1 MFDRYKFK
9 EEFIMLEIMPYGF
22 RRASAYNP
30 FREMEEMTR
39 SFWND
44 ASVSDFRTDITEKDG
59 VYTLSAE
66 LPGFKKEDISID
78 LDRHSLTITAER
90 KEESEEGDETN
101 YIRRERFYGSYTR
114 SFNVRGIDTDA
125 ITAEYT
131 DGVLKL
137 TMPKKEPATPPTRK
151 LEIS

>member
-1 MFDRYKFK
+1 MF
-9 EEFIMLEIMPYGF
+9 EIMPYGF
-22 RRASAYNP
+22 RRVSAYNP

-44 ASVSDFRTDITEKDG
+44 GAVNAFRTDISEKDG
-59 VYTLSAE
+59 VYTLEAE

-78 LDRHSLTITAER
+78 LEKDSLTISAER
-90 KEESEEGDETN
+90 KEETEDGGETN

-125 ITAEYT
+125 ISAEYS

-137 TMPKKEPATPPTRK
+137 TMPRKTPETPAARR
-151 LEIS
+151 LEIN

>member
-1 MFDRYKFK
+1 MFD
-9 EEFIMLEIMPYGF
+9 MMPYGF
-22 RRASAYNP
+22 RRVSAYNP

-39 SFWND
+39 NFWND
-44 ASVSDFRTDITEKDG
+44 TGVSAFRTDISEKDG
-59 VYTLSAE
+59 VYTLTAE

-78 LDRHSLTITAER
+78 LEKDSLTISAER
-90 KEESEEGDETN
+90 KEESEDGEETN

-125 ITAEYT
+125 ISAEYT

-137 TMPKKEPATPPTRK
+137 TMPRKEPVTPPTRR
-151 LEIS
+151 LEIN